1 MVELKK
7 TGKSGTV
14 FVIVFILLI
23 GVSGIFY
30 YEHYTSNNTILD
42 LQKRSTALQSEL
54 SNLHDQ
60 MDDLQHDYDVLMNN
74 YDTILKKDRQL
85 TEDYGWSGYIETA
98 TEVVP
103 LLNRLDA
110 DGWNTVRYQAV
121 PEWAIAK
128 HVGYYSTLNLTVLDL
143 LVNEAAKRNMTVYLL
158 CAHCWSGNDYNSA
171 TGGSGNF
178 IDGHEQE
185 WINLWLDLGNR
196 YKNNNVVIDAWS
208 EYSSANNDTRYIP
221 LAQSLIDA
229 LRGAGI
235 ETQIHFTIWWNGHIF
250 ALNDPLNNYSIGRHL
265 YGAKYDN
272 YNPSYNS
279 TTTLNFTAICQE
291 SGIDADMAHYFTE
304 SNNMFYQKAKQLG
317 VKFVISE
324 MGASN
329 TYNTSY
335 GSKYSMSVGNVAYVM
350 KLLQVAQQYNVT
362 CIIHRIG
369 VLDDYNL
376 YYYYAMKYFGQ
387 SFWDPS

>member
-1 MVELKK
+1 
-7 TGKSGTV
+7 
-14 FVIVFILLI
+14 LI
-23 GVSGIFY
+23 GVSGMFY

-60 MDDLQHDYDVLMNN
+60 MDDLQYDYDVLMNN
-74 YDTILKKDRQL
+74 YDSVLRKDRQL
-85 TEDYGWSGYIETA
+85 AEDYGWSGYIETT

-121 PEWAIAK
+121 PEWAITK

-143 LVNEAAKRNMTVYLL
+143 LVNEAVKRNMTVYLL
-158 CAHCWSGNDYNSA
+158 CAHCWAGNDLNSK
-171 TGGSGNF
+171 TGGSGPF
-178 IDGHEQE
+178 IDGHEQD

-196 YKNNNVVIDAWS
+196 YKNRNVVIDAWS
-208 EYSSANNDTRYIP
+208 EYSSPDNDTRYQS

-229 LRGAGI
+229 LRNAGI
-235 ETQIHFTIWWNGHIF
+235 GTQVHFNIWWNGGIF
-250 ALNDPLNNYSIGRHL
+250 ALNDPYNNYSLGRHL
-265 YGAKYDN
+265 YGGKYDN
-272 YNPSYNS
+272 YDPSFDA
-279 TTTLNFTAICQE
+279 TTTLDFDTVCRE
-291 SGIDADMAHYFTE
+291 SGIDADMVHYFTGTDR
-304 SNNMFYQKAKQLG
+304 MFYQEAKKLG
-317 VKFVISE
+317 VEFVISE

-362 CIIHRIG
+362 CIMHRIG

-387 SFWDPS
+387 SFWAPS